1 VVTVGAQGEVVST
14 LVQILAVSGSLQDR
28 SANSALIRA
37 AQRMVPPGMELVVH
51 PTLGT
56 VPLLNPELDGDAA
69 PAAVGALRA
78 AFGSADGVLI
88 ASPEYGHSMPG
99 LLKNALDWL
108 VGSGELA
115 NMPVAL
121 VSASTTGGG
130 GIRAQ
135 IALIQTLLAQ
145 AADVVVTLTVPGV
158 KNKLDAQGEIADPA
172 VLRRLRETL
181 VALGEAAE
189 ERHPRYPPSR

>member
-1 VVTVGAQGEVVST
+1 MLPA
-14 LVQILAVSGSLQDR
+14 
-28 SANSALIRA
+28 
-37 AQRMVPPGMELVVH
+37 GMELVVH
-51 PTLGT
+51 PSLGA
-56 VPLLNPELDGDAA
+56 VPLLNPELDGDTA
-69 PAAVGALRA
+69 PEPVRELRA
-78 AFGSADGVLI
+78 AFQAADGVLI

-121 VSASTTGGG
+121 VSASTTSGG

-158 KNKLDAQGEIADPA
+158 KTKLDAQNEIADPA
-172 VLRRLRETL
+172 ILRRLGETL
-181 VALGEAAE
+181 VALGEAAD
-189 ERHPRYPPSR
+189 ERRPRRPPSR

>member
-1 VVTVGAQGEVVST
+1 
-14 LVQILAVSGSLQDR
+14 VQILAVSGSLQER
-28 SANSALIRA
+28 SSNAALVRA

-51 PTLGT
+51 PSLGS
-56 VPLLNPELDGDAA
+56 VPLLNPELDGDAV
-69 PAAVGALRA
+69 PEAVSALRA

-121 VSASTTGGG
+121 VSASTTSTG

-145 AADVVVTLTVPGV
+145 SAEVVVTLTVPGV
-158 KNKLDAQGEIADPA
+158 QAKLDAQGEIADPA

-181 VALGEAAE
+181 VALAEAAR
-189 ERHPRYPPSR
+189 ERRPNRPPTR

>member
-1 VVTVGAQGEVVST
+1 VS
-14 LVQILAVSGSLQDR
+14 
-28 SANSALIRA
+28 
-37 AQRMVPPGMELVVH
+37 
-51 PTLGT
+51 
-56 VPLLNPELDGDAA
+56 
-69 PAAVGALRA
+69 ALRA

-121 VSASTTGGG
+121 VSASTTSTG

-145 AADVVVTLTVPGV
+145 SAEVVVTLTVPGV
-158 KNKLDAQGEIADPA
+158 QAKLDAQGEIADPA

-181 VALGEAAE
+181 VALAEAAR
-189 ERHPRYPPSR
+189 ERRPNRPPTR